1 MFLWI
6 VIVEQHCRHP
16 SGGPWFTGYGKGL
29 FSLFNID
36 HKQNLSKW
44 LLWKVA
50 PQYCMNLP
58 TSYAL
63 SKVYAWKMDYL
74 YCRNSIDYLHY
85 RLKRVSFPVPPAS
98 PFVTSLNEWR
108 VFWLKGSSLRK
119 PLYLQTQMH
128 IYTLMNNEGYLL
140 LVLEIMVDFGVPFIK
155 PTSES
160 VLCPDIFIA
169 VQVKQSSEI
178 VLLPN
183 CNHKGMASDSE
194 NHFRLWTS
202 G

>member
-6 VIVEQHCRHP
+6 VIAEHHSRHP
-16 SGGPWFTGYGKGL
+16 SGVLWFTCQGKGL
-29 FSLFNID
+29 FSLFNIN
-36 HKQNLSKW
+36 HKQNSSKW

-50 PQYCMNLP
+50 SQYCMNLS
-58 TSYAL
+58 TSCIL

-85 RLKRVSFPVPPAS
+85 RLKRLSFSVPCAY

-108 VFWLKGSSLRK
+108 VFWLQGSLLRK
-119 PLYLQTQMH
+119 PPYLQTQMH

-169 VQVKQSSEI
+169 VQVKLSSEI

>member
-6 VIVEQHCRHP
+6 VMVEHHCRHP

-29 FSLFNID
+29 FSLFNTD
-36 HKQNLSKW
+36 HKQNSSKR

-50 PQYCMNLP
+50 PQYCMNLS

-74 YCRNSIDYLHY
+74 YCRNSVDYLHY
-85 RLKRVSFPVPPAS
+85 RLKRVSFSEPPAY

-108 VFWLKGSSLRK
+108 VFWLKGSLLRK
-119 PLYLQTQMH
+119 PPYLQTQMR

>member
-1 MFLWI
+1 M
-6 VIVEQHCRHP
+6 
-16 SGGPWFTGYGKGL
+16 WFTGYGKGL

-36 HKQNLSKW
+36 HKQNSSKW

-50 PQYCMNLP
+50 PQYCMNLS
-58 TSYAL
+58 TSCAL

-85 RLKRVSFPVPPAS
+85 WVKRVSFPVPPAC

-108 VFWLKGSSLRK
+108 AFWLKGSLLRK

-155 PTSES
+155 PTSKS
-160 VLCPDIFIA
+160 VLRPDIFIA